1 MLLHDASKSPLLHG
15 TLKPVATQ
23 HPKVHY
29 YMALLQ
35 SQLLHGTL
43 KLVVTRH
50 PKARCHMT
58 IFFYKIS
65 NYLQKAQILFWQLF
79 TKDPNIILVTIYKSS
94 ILFWQL
100 FTKSSNT
107 ILAPSIKKPKTIGQ
121 TIILP
126 KPKYYL
132 AKELYYAKKPKLFF
146 GKNIFWLWEIEKI
159 ASQKERFL
167 ECFLG
172 HLSFWVSG
180 VELPLIFL

>member
-1 MLLHDASKSPLLHG
+1 M
-15 TLKPVATQ
+15 T
-23 HPKVHY
+23 
-29 YMALLQ
+29 LLQ

-79 TKDPNIILVTIYKSS
+79 TK
-94 ILFWQL
+94 
-100 FTKSSNT
+100 SSNT

-132 AKELYYAKKPKLFF
+132 AKELYYAQSLKLFF
-146 GKNIFWLWEIEKI
+146 GKNIF
-159 ASQKERFL
+159 
-167 ECFLG
+167 
-172 HLSFWVSG
+172 
-180 VELPLIFL
+180 